1 MEPRLSQFEILL
13 LSLSVS
19 LGLAAMLAISL
30 WALKKFR
37 RWTFTDLV
45 HFIVKYK

>member
-1 MEPRLSQFEILL
+1 MDTGLSQFEILL

-19 LGLAAMLAISL
+19 CGLAAVLALNL

-37 RWTFTDLV
+37 RWTFTRLV
-45 HFIVKYK
+45 NFIVKPK

>member
-1 MEPRLSQFEILL
+1 MQPGLSQFEILL

-19 LGLAAMLAISL
+19 LGLAALLALSL
-30 WALKKFR
+30 WVLKKFR

-45 HFIVKYK
+45 HFIVKFK